1 MIRTRL
7 LMHLIHAAVVATGI
21 CLLLTPPARAQEG
34 GPAPGRPLPGQ
45 AGDFTLKLEPGVAI
59 PLTKPQSER
68 FNVGGGQTVKA
79 LWLLTEQLDIG
90 PSVTFMS
97 LPSEAA
103 DSESGTAWTF
113 GASLRFKRSH
123 SVPGEGFEAVSPWG
137 DVDLLYVRTGKLNR
151 PGFALAAGLAVPVG
165 EARVFWIG
173 PFVRYL
179 HILQGDPA
187 GFDNH
192 DAKILSLGLSL
203 EVGPGVRRERQ
214 DAPVA
219 AAPVAPVEPRVVE
232 KEVFVCE
239 DRDKDDIPDKVDHCP
254 DVAGPMEGFGCPQY
268 KKVVVKKDK
277 LELKEKLFFA
287 WNQATLK
294 EVSFPV
300 LDEVAQALKDNKGFK
315 VQVEGHSSSEGGEE
329 RNQTLSEQRAQ
340 TVVDYLVAHGVE
352 RERLV
357 SKGRGAS
364 VPIDT
369 NATPA
374 GREANRRV
382 QFVVNFSILNDGSK

>member
-7 LMHLIHAAVVATGI
+7 SIHAAVVATGALS
-21 CLLLTPPARAQEG
+21 LLSLAHAQEDG
-34 GPAPGRPLPGQ
+34 SPPGRPLPGR

-90 PSVTFMS
+90 PSVTFIS
-97 LPSEAA
+97 LPSEA
-103 DSESGTAWTF
+103 DDESGTAWTF
-113 GASLRFKRSH
+113 GGSLRFKRSH
-123 SVPGEGFEAVSPWG
+123 NVAGEGFEAISPWA
-137 DVDLLYVRTGKLNR
+137 DADLLYVRTGKLNR
-151 PGFALAAGLAVPVG
+151 PGAAIAAGLAVPVG

-187 GFDNH
+187 GYDNH
-192 DAKILSLGLSL
+192 DAKILSLGLSI
-203 EVGPGVRRERQ
+203 EVGPGVRREREA
-214 DAPVA
+214 APVA
-219 AAPVAPVEPRVVE
+219 AAAAPVEPKVVE
-232 KEVFVCE
+232 KQVFVCE

-254 DVAGPMEGFGCPQY
+254 DVAGPMDAFGCPEY
-268 KKVVVKKDK
+268 KKVVVTKDK

-294 EVSFPV
+294 EVSYPV

-315 VQVEGHSSSEGGEE
+315 VQVEGHASAEGGNE
-329 RNQTLSEQRAQ
+329 RNQTLSEQRAH
-340 TVVDYLVAHGVE
+340 TVVEYLVSKGVE

-357 SKGRGAS
+357 SSGKGAS